1 MGLFGEDSIL
11 QMNQKMKCGK
21 SNALWKECENEYA
34 NNGEDKSKARAG
46 FGKNVCTE
54 A

>member
-1 MGLFGEDSIL
+1 
-11 QMNQKMKCGK
+11 MNQKMKCGK